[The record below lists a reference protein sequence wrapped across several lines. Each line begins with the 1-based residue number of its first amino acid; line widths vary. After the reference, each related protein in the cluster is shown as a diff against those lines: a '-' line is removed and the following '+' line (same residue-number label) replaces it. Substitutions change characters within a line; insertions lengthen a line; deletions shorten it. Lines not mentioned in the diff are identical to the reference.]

1 MKPSAVLGVYALLL
15 EVTVWLVED
24 IAYRLDRS
32 GL

>member
-1 MKPSAVLGVYALLL
+1 MKPSAVLGMYALLL

-24 IAYRLDRS
+24 IDRS